1 MRLLIVTPTYEPAW
15 KFGGVV
21 ASNSTLAREIVKLG
35 IPATVYTTNTSGER
49 EPLDV
54 PLGLPV
60 SRGGVE
66 VFYFRSAF
74 GPQGNF
80 YSHGLS
86 RRLWDTVRSF
96 DLVYV
101 VALWQWIG
109 IDAARACHKLGVPMV
124 VAIKGGFSARL
135 RKKSYLKKELF
146 RILFLQRAL
155 HSAAALHL
163 TNEGE
168 REDAGTWLDGLP
180 RFYCPNAVDPERYYA
195 HAEQGR
201 GFRLV
206 WNIPPDAPVMISVG
220 RPDWMKGIDLLI
232 QALVEA
238 KRWYLVFAGDHT
250 SGRAAEWKRLAQQ
263 LGVADRVVWTGFLS
277 GDGLL
282 AALSAA
288 DLFALV
294 SENENFGMAVVE
306 AMMCGLPVMISRGV
320 GVWHDIQDQWFTT
333 TVDRRVDCIV
343 AGMSTFEQKR
353 LGSSVDGGSIRRFA
367 IDRYSPPTVAR
378 RFITEVRRFVP
389 ALTLPEQSIEPDAVQ
404 MAQPAGSPVPS
415 RVWEPIEPCGT

>member
-15 KFGGVV
+15 RFGGVV

-35 IPATVYTTNTSGER
+35 IPTTVYTTNTSGER

-54 PLGLPV
+54 PVDEPV
-60 SRGGVE
+60 GRGGVE
-66 VFYFRSAF
+66 VFYFPSAF

-80 YSHGLS
+80 YSRGLS
-86 RRLWDTVRSF
+86 RRLWETVREF
-96 DLVYV
+96 DVVYV

-109 IDAARACHKLGVPMV
+109 IEAARVCHRMDVPMI

-135 RKKSYLKKELF
+135 RKKSCLKKELF
-146 RILFLQRAL
+146 RILFLKKALQRAT
-155 HSAAALHL
+155 AIHL

-168 REDAGTWLDGLP
+168 RADAGTWLDGLP
-180 RFYCPNAVDPERYYA
+180 LFYCPNAVDPERYYA
-195 HAEQGR
+195 RPEQGR
-201 GFRLV
+201 GFRLA
-206 WNIPPDAPVMISVG
+206 WNIPPDAPVVVSVG

-232 QALVEA
+232 RALAEA
-238 KRWYLVFAGDHT
+238 KRWYLVFAGDHA
-250 SGRAAEWKRLAQQ
+250 SGKAWEWKRLARR
-263 LGVADRVVWTGFLS
+263 LGVADRVIWAGFLS
-277 GDGLL
+277 GEGLL

-320 GVWHDIQDQWFTT
+320 GVWRDIQDQRFTI
-333 TVDRRVDCIV
+333 TVDRQVDSVV
-343 AGMSTFEQKR
+343 AAISRFEAEHLR
-353 LGSSVDGGSIRRFA
+353 SAADGGSIRRFA

-378 RFITEVRRFVP
+378 QFITQVGRFVP
-389 ALTLPEQSIEPDAVQ
+389 TLTLPQPLVEPDPTQ
-404 MAQPAGSPVPS
+404 MAQPAGCPPQS
-415 RVWEPIEPCGT
+415 RMLQRIEPGAT